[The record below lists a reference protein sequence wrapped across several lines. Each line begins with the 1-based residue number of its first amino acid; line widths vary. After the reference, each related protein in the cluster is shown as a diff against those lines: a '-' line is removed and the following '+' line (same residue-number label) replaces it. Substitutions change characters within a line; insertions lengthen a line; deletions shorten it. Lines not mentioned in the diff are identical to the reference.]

1 MREKEE
7 LQSVGSCEVQTQ
19 VTKGGEGRGLEGGG
33 REKFRVGGGEGGER
47 GYM

>member
-19 VTKGGEGRGLEGGG
+19 VSLDEGGEGWRGEEGGNL
-33 REKFRVGGGEGGER
+33 E
-47 GYM
+47 